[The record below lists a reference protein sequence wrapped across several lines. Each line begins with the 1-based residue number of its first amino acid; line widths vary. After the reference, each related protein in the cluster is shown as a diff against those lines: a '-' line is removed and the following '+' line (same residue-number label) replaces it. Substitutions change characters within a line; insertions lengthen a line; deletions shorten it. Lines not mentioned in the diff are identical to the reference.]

1 MSGLLSRDPACI
13 EDAAGLRFERVV
25 ARLADARVLQLAK
38 ARGRGPRRRIR
49 RRATGAV
56 RTGTEQRRE
65 HFMQA
70 ELLHQDDGQRMF
82 VVILRTGDEVLA
94 SLGEFAD
101 REGISAAQI
110 SAIGALS
117 DVELKYFDWDKKKYE
132 VIAVDEQVEVASLL
146 GDIALSPE
154 GKPALHLHIVV
165 GRRNGAAMAGHLGR
179 AHVRPTLEVIVTEA
193 PAHLRKQ
200 YDPESGL
207 ALVRRARRRERGA
220 MTL

>member
-1 MSGLLSRDPACI
+1 
-13 EDAAGLRFERVV
+13 
-25 ARLADARVLQLAK
+25 
-38 ARGRGPRRRIR
+38 
-49 RRATGAV
+49 
-56 RTGTEQRRE
+56 
-65 HFMQA
+65 
-70 ELLHQDDGQRMF
+70 MF

-165 GRRNGAAMAGHLGR
+165 GGATAPRWRDIWAGLMCD
-179 AHVRPTLEVIVTEA
+179 RPS
-193 PAHLRKQ
+193 R
-200 YDPESGL
+200 
-207 ALVRRARRRERGA
+207 
-220 MTL
+220 